1 MSPAAVDSCYQTEHF
16 SVHEP
21 NPIDLCS
28 QTEHFSFGEPA
39 PLIHVTKLNIFNF
52 MMSQPGAK
60 HMSVCRMSIYGS
72 YHRWLLAMYHRYI
85 IVELLSLWD
94 ILFMHCLPIQAQLSA
109 ALHQW

>member
-1 MSPAAVDSCYQTEHF
+1 MSPARLI
-16 SVHEP
+16 SVHKTET
-21 NPIDLCS
+21 LFHLVS
-28 QTEHFSFGEPA
+28 QP
-39 PLIHVTKLNIFNF
+39 PLIHVTNLNIFNF

-60 HMSVCRMSIYGS
+60 HMSVCKMSIYGS

-109 ALHQW
+109 ALYQW